1 MSSKKAGNPS
11 SSTVKHKHKY
21 LSIKQKVDLL
31 RKLDNGASV
40 KRLCE
45 EYSARSSTVYDLK
58 KQKSELLKYYADSD
72 TPKSMSSQK
81 TLHTSRVND
90 VDRALFERL

>member
-11 SSTVKHKHKY
+11 SSIVKHKRKS
-21 LSIKQKVDLL
+21 LSTEQKVDLL
-31 RKLDNGASV
+31 SKLDNGASV

-45 EYSARSSTVYDLK
+45 ENSVGSSTVYDLK
-58 KQKSELLKYYADSD
+58 KQKSKLLKFYADSD
-72 TPKSMSSQK
+72 IPKPTSSRK

-90 VDRALFERL
+90 VDRVLFEWF